1 MGDLLKEQGRN
12 EEAIAA
18 FDKALSIKPDYVE
31 AFWNSSQLIKYTH
44 EDQKFVLISNLLE
57 RADISETDRC
67 YLHYTYAKMK
77 EDLGDFE
84 AAFEN
89 YIAGGRLKQKLL
101 SYDFKQDEM
110 IFEQI
115 KNNAFRIKALSLKQP
130 TEPLQSTP
138 IFILG
143 MPRSGTTLV
152 EQIISS
158 HHQVQGAGELPFMGR
173 FGSSFCLGDQM
184 LNSYNASKIRKLYS
198 AELAKVSYGKLF
210 VTDKMPQNFLYMSL
224 ILKVLPEAKIVHVK
238 RDPAATCWS
247 NFKNFFR
254 QRA

>member
-1 MGDLLKEQGRN
+1 MLLALNSMGDLLKEQGRN
-12 EEAIAA
+12 EEALAA
-18 FDKALSIKPDYVE
+18 FDRALSIKPDYVE

-44 EDQKFVLISNLLE
+44 EDHKFVLISNLLE

-77 EDLGDFE
+77 EDLGDFD

-89 YIAGGRLKQKLL
+89 YIAGGRLRQKLL

-143 MPRSGTTLV
+143 ML
-152 EQIISS
+152 
-158 HHQVQGAGELPFMGR
+158 
-173 FGSSFCLGDQM
+173 
-184 LNSYNASKIRKLYS
+184 
-198 AELAKVSYGKLF
+198 
-210 VTDKMPQNFLYMSL
+210 
-224 ILKVLPEAKIVHVK
+224 
-238 RDPAATCWS
+238 
-247 NFKNFFR
+247 
-254 QRA
+254 